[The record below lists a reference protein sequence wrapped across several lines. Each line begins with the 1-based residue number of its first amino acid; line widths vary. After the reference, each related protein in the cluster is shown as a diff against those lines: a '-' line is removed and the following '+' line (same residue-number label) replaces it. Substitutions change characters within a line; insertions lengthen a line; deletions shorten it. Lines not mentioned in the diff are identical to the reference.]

1 MSSTKKPISQKR
13 ADKERTENRTLN
25 RVYYVFL
32 LGLAAECYLFM
43 VYQGY
48 AWGTV
53 NSMLTWH
60 TILTVATW
68 LGLAMLIGGLAAG
81 YLKRQDR
88 KIRTIA
94 GWVGGVGAFFALSSW
109 IITHFFSNNAG
120 VTAMCIMV
128 PILAVLAL
136 VYLLYQHECALS
148 TVVLSGAMFS
158 VWLRGASAY
167 SDQWRIPVVAGC
179 VVVVAGLAV
188 VMLLANRA
196 RQNGGKLR
204 GVRVFSLECDYRIV
218 FAVLAVAALCVLL
231 AAVAPAITFYLM
243 WALGVL
249 LFAELVYYTTKL
261 M

>member
-13 ADKERTENRTLN
+13 ADKERTESRTLS

-53 NSMLTWH
+53 SSMLAWH
-60 TILTVATW
+60 KVLTAATW
-68 LGLAMLIGGLAAG
+68 LGLVMLVGGIALG

-88 KIRTIA
+88 KMRTIMS
-94 GWVGGVGAFFALSSW
+94 WVGGVGAFFFVSSW
-109 IITHFFSNNAG
+109 IITHFFSNSAG
-120 VTAMCIMV
+120 VTAMCIIV

-136 VYLLYQHECALS
+136 IYLLYQHECALS

-167 SDQWRIPVVAGC
+167 SDYWRVPVIAGC
-179 VVVVAGLAV
+179 VVVVLGLAA
-188 VMLLANRA
+188 VMLLANKA
-196 RQNGGKLR
+196 RQNEGKLW

-218 FAVLAVAALCVLL
+218 FAVLAVAALGVLL
-231 AAVAPAITFYLM
+231 AAAAPVITYYLM

>member
-1 MSSTKKPISQKR
+1 MSSAKKPISQKR
-13 ADKERTENRTLN
+13 ADKERTENRTLS

-53 NSMLTWH
+53 NSMLAWH
-60 TILTVATW
+60 KVLTAATW
-68 LGLAMLIGGLAAG
+68 LGLVMLVGGIAAG

-88 KIRTIA
+88 KIRTIMS
-94 GWVGGVGAFFALSSW
+94 WVGGVGAFFFVSSW
-109 IITHFFSNNAG
+109 IITHFFSNSAG
-120 VTAMCIMV
+120 VTAMCIIV
-128 PILAVLAL
+128 PILAVLVL
-136 VYLLYQHECALS
+136 IYLLYQHECALS

-167 SDQWRIPVVAGC
+167 SDYWRVPVIAGC
-179 VVVVAGLAV
+179 VVVVLGLAAA
-188 VMLLANRA
+188 MLLTNKA
-196 RQNGGKLR
+196 RQNEGKLW

-218 FAVLAVAALCVLL
+218 FAVLAVAALGVLL
-231 AAVAPAITFYLM
+231 AAAAPAITYYLM